1 MTTSA
6 SDTDS
11 EAPSAA
17 TAQGTATTQVV
28 FIDSR
33 TPDIADLL
41 AGLAPGEQAFVL
53 DPTQDG
59 LQQIAQILATDHL
72 SDLSSISLVGHG
84 ASGQMLLGSTV
95 LDEGDLGAHA
105 SDLAQI
111 GAALSASGDLSLYGC
126 DVAQG
131 AQGREF
137 IADLSQGLGGTDVAA
152 ATHLVGSADLGGS
165 FALDASTGAP
175 VGANPSPFTAQ
186 SLAAYEGVL
195 ATPQANAIQG
205 DPDVFIL
212 SNSGGTHNQLQS
224 AGDTGTYPATPATY
238 FTDGSN
244 EPGGVLNTNTTR
256 VTLDPANNV
265 YFLTVENDTGGATSV
280 NKVVSG
286 ALSQLGS
293 GTPSLT
299 TLYSDNAP
307 NQSNLDGSSEAANIE
322 GLALDPVGKA
332 AYFTEGDQFKSVSY
346 SGGSASTLGT
356 ASGTPNYLIGLAL
369 DAPDHTAYFGA
380 REEVITTVAT
390 AHGSKYTTTAQNAL
404 WKDANIQTPGQALS
418 KLPLATGNGAGQ
430 LPGVIEDVALDP
442 GRQYLYITTGSTAGS
457 ADGIYKYALTGNSSG
472 AVTTVYSVPSTMEQT
487 FGDIVVDAQGK
498 YYVSVEINNTSGGIF
513 VGSTSGGTPRE
524 FVQVPLAS
532 DGGGAEPI
540 DAAVDLPPTLTL
552 GSPNY
557 SQALQGGPALQLM
570 TGLPTASEPSGG
582 DLAGATISLGGSY
595 KSSDVLSVTAGGNI
609 TAFYNAGT
617 LTLSGVDTVAHYE
630 QVLESLTYQD
640 TGTDASTGYH
650 PTRTA
655 SVTLTDGLLTSAA
668 VTQTVTIDRAPTA
681 ATHTASVAAGATT
694 SASSAIDTDPDAD
707 TLTVTALTGGTV
719 GAARA
724 GTYGTLTLSANDT
737 YSYAA
742 TNAAALASAPTGSHP
757 TDSFT
762 YTVSDGLGGTTSETL
777 KFTIDRAPA
786 VVNQSHALLASG
798 AVTET
803 AANGALASDT
813 DPDGDTLTLAQ
824 VTPAGGAA
832 MAVASSGT
840 TTINGTYGAL
850 VIGADGHYTYTPGAT
865 GGEQSALAAVSGS
878 HPIDTF
884 ALAIGDSGGP
894 AVAAET
900 LSFNIDRAPTATTH
914 TVSLAAGASASASS
928 AVDSDVDGDAL
939 TVTALSGGTPGT
951 ALAGTYGTLTLNAN
965 DTYSYAAGNAS
976 AIAAAPAGSHPIDSF
991 TYTVSDGL
999 GGTTSEM
1006 LRFTIDRAPL
1016 LGGLSSAVSYTQGAS
1031 AVTLSAGAT
1040 TSDPDGD
1047 MIGSATIAIAAA
1059 QAGDVLSAVV
1069 TGSSITASYNS
1080 TTGVLSLSGADTAAH
1095 YQQVL
1100 DSIAFSA
1107 SMETAATYSPA
1118 VSRTISFQTT
1128 DALGLASLGGSETV
1142 NLNVVFADTAASVAS
1157 KLDSLQA
1164 NVASVSSITITD
1176 GAPLAI
1182 TAAQD
1187 SSDAMA
1193 LAKIAGPYMLD
1204 VTGVAG
1210 QPYTSFSQSFD
1221 AHKLLTSETLSG
1233 YSQATYGY
1241 ASLVESFDTLGR
1253 VTQQTYETSSGATV
1267 QSNAITYNNDGT
1279 SSETVSGFT
1288 GEPYTSYT
1296 QSFSSTGQLTSE
1308 TQSGYDMASYGY
1320 ASVTDTYDSLGRIT
1334 DQLYKTDTNTTQH
1347 EVMFAY
1353 STSDNAYT
1361 ETVTGV
1367 TGTDYTGY
1375 SQSFDTNGHLVGET
1389 LSGFPASYGYASVV
1403 DTFDSSGRVTSQAYE
1418 DSSGATERSVSL
1430 SYSTSDNSFTETVTG
1445 VTGQDYTG
1453 YSQSFDTNGHMSG
1466 ETLSGYDMA
1475 TFGYASVVETFDT
1488 MGRLTGQTFE
1498 TNTNTVQHSVAI
1510 AYNSDSSHAVTYSGI
1525 QGQSFTGYTQD
1536 FDASNT
1542 LLAEQITNTDGSRTD
1557 DAFANDQTFA
1567 SVSVNQSQNAVGTAE
1582 TFVIAAGFAEVTI
1595 NGYQPGQDSFDI
1607 SSSLFA
1613 DFNAL
1618 IAHATPDGANATLIT
1633 YDAQESFV
1641 ILGATIAQLQSHSSD
1656 FHFV

>member
-59 LQQIAQILATDHL
+59 LQQIAQVLATDHL
-72 SDLSSISLVGHG
+72 SDLSSISLIGHG

-137 IADLSQGLGGTDVAA
+137 IADLSKGLGGTDVAA

-224 AGDTGTYPATPATY
+224 ASDTGTYPATPATY

-256 VTLDPANNV
+256 VTVDPANNV

-286 ALSQLGS
+286 ALTQLGS

-322 GLALDPVGKA
+322 GLALDPVGKV

-380 REEVITTVAT
+380 REEVVTTVAT

-498 YYVSVEINNTSGGIF
+498 YYVSVEINNASGGIF

-640 TGTDASTGYH
+640 TGSDASTGYH

-707 TLTVTALTGGTV
+707 TLTVTALTGGTA

-777 KFTIDRAPA
+777 
-786 VVNQSHALLASG
+786 
-798 AVTET
+798 
-803 AANGALASDT
+803 
-813 DPDGDTLTLAQ
+813 
-824 VTPAGGAA
+824 
-832 MAVASSGT
+832 
-840 TTINGTYGAL
+840 
-850 VIGADGHYTYTPGAT
+850 
-865 GGEQSALAAVSGS
+865 
-878 HPIDTF
+878 
-884 ALAIGDSGGP
+884 
-894 AVAAET
+894 
-900 LSFNIDRAPTATTH
+900 
-914 TVSLAAGASASASS
+914 
-928 AVDSDVDGDAL
+928 
-939 TVTALSGGTPGT
+939 
-951 ALAGTYGTLTLNAN
+951 
-965 DTYSYAAGNAS
+965 
-976 AIAAAPAGSHPIDSF
+976 
-991 TYTVSDGL
+991 
-999 GGTTSEM
+999 
-1006 LRFTIDRAPL
+1006 RFTIDRAPL
-1016 LGGLSSAVSYTQGAS
+1016 LGGLSPAVSYTQGAS

-1069 TGSSITASYNS
+1069 TGTSITASYNS

-1107 SMETAATYSPA
+1107 STETAATYSPA

-1142 NLNVVFADTAASVAS
+1142 NLNVVFADTAANVAS

-1210 QPYTSFSQSFD
+1210 QPYTGFSQSFD
-1221 AHKLLTSETLSG
+1221 ANKLLTSETLSG

-1320 ASVTDTYDSLGRIT
+1320 ASVTDTYDSQGRIT

-1353 STSDNAYT
+1353 STSDNSYT